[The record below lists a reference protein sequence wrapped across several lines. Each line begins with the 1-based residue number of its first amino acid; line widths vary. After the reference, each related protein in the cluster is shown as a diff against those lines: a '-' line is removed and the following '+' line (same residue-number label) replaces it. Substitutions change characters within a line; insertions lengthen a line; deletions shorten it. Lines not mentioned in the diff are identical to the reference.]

1 MMSLTDD
8 LVDMLK
14 DIFESD
20 LEVFQKCHKAIRLL
34 SMIKETNK
42 ESCELVG
49 GKSVDGF

>member
-1 MMSLTDD
+1 MFLTDD

-20 LEVFQKCHKAIRLL
+20 LEVFQRYYKAIRLWN
-34 SMIKETNK
+34 MIMEMSK

-49 GKSVDGF
+49 GKRIDGF